1 MASLGQ
7 VLSSCLR
14 IFQIEFTLDGL
25 VFSLWEVFLW
35 LIVAGAVIYLICKW
49 SDS

>member
-1 MASLGQ
+1 MAALGQ
-7 VLSSCLR
+7 VLSSCLS
-14 IFQIEFTLDGL
+14 IFQIEFSLDGL

-35 LIVAGAVIYLICKW
+35 LIVAGAVICLICKW

>member
-7 VLSSCLR
+7 VFAACLD
-14 IFQIEFTLDGL
+14 ILQIEFQIDGL

-35 LIVAGAVIYLICKW
+35 LIVAGAVVFLILKW